1 MPDAERQARIDLAA
15 AYRLACIHHLNE
27 GVCNHLTLTLPG
39 RPEHFLLIPH
49 GTHWSQVSASKLLV
63 VDLDGNV
70 VSGKGAVE
78 DTAFFIH
85 ARLHR
90 LRPDLRCIM
99 HTHQPYTLALTM
111 IEDGELQPV
120 SQNALRY
127 HGRIAYDR
135 GYTGLALDTGEG
147 DRLADVLGGDK
158 DILFLGNHGVLVGGP
173 SVAKCYDDLYFL
185 ERAAMAQ
192 VLAMGTGSPLIKVPQ
207 AIAKRTAQQMRAD
220 NSHRYANDHFEGL
233 KRVLDREQPDYKD

>member
-1 MPDAERQARIDLAA
+1 MKA
-15 AYRLACIHHLNE
+15 
-27 GVCNHLTLTLPG
+27 
-39 RPEHFLLIPH
+39 
-49 GTHWSQVSASKLLV
+49 SATTSRSRSKLLV
-63 VDLDGNV
+63 VDLDGNL
-70 VSGKGAVE
+70 VSGEGVIE
-78 DTAFFIH
+78 DTAYFIH

-111 IEDGELQPV
+111 IENGELQPV

-127 HGRIAYDR
+127 HGRIAYDW
-135 GYTGLALDTGEG
+135 GYTGLALDTDEG
-147 DRLADVLGGDK
+147 DRLADVLGDC

-173 SVAKCYDDLYFL
+173 NVAKCYDDLYFL

-192 VLAMGTGSPLIKVPQ
+192 VLAMGTGQPIVTIP
-207 AIAKRTAQQMRAD
+207 AEIAERTSRQMRAD
-220 NSHRYANDHFEGL
+220 NSHRYATDHFEGL